1 VKSTLNKVVLGTY
14 HVPDH
19 VSPEAR
25 DLIDRMLQKD
35 PQNRITLSAVLDH
48 SFMVK
53 IVLGLFC
60 VH

>member
-1 VKSTLNKVVLGTY
+1 M
-14 HVPDH
+14 PDH